1 MVRLTFYEGSI
12 FVNINDDGTA
22 TIELRSDNLTGDTP
36 ITREILSSNV
46 SGCSKVTTNVPTTS
60 ATEETFQKDHNVL
73 ALKQKPGED
82 DWELEQRADPPE
94 PKEELF
100 LYKKPGD
107 KCIRCKVVKCANCP
121 FMHEEGRC
129 YATNRECFHCGGI
142 GHYRLKCP
150 ANKGTNK
157 N

>member
-1 MVRLTFYEGSI
+1 MLDLMVRLTFYEGGI
-12 FVNINDDGTA
+12 FVTINADGTA
-22 TIELRSDNLTGDTP
+22 TIELRSDNLAGDAP
-36 ITREILSSNV
+36 IRRQILSSNV
-46 SGCSKVTTNVPTTS
+46 SGCSKEMTL
-60 ATEETFQKDHNVL
+60 AAEETFQEDHNAL
-73 ALKQKPGED
+73 PLKQKPGED
-82 DWELEQRADPPE
+82 DWELEQRPDPPE
-94 PKEELF
+94 PKEEVF

-107 KCIRCKVVKCANCP
+107 KCTRCKVIKCANCP

-129 YATNRECFHCGGI
+129 YATNRECFYCGGI